1 VVRAKYSLLRIGGSP
16 NLEREEESVL
26 ELVDQEKIREWG
38 VSVEEVAPVVVP
50 WEVGQVILKGS
61 VIVVIVD
68 FLSSSKTAIVV
79 VVRQRGI

>member
-1 VVRAKYSLLRIGGSP
+1 MVRAKYSLLRIGGSP
-16 NLEREEESVL
+16 NLE
-26 ELVDQEKIREWG
+26 IREWG

-68 FLSSSKTAIVV
+68 FLSSSKTAFVV

>member
-1 VVRAKYSLLRIGGSP
+1 MRGKYSLLRIGGSP
-16 NLEREEESVL
+16 NLEREGESVL

-68 FLSSSKTAIVV
+68 FLSSSKTAFVV